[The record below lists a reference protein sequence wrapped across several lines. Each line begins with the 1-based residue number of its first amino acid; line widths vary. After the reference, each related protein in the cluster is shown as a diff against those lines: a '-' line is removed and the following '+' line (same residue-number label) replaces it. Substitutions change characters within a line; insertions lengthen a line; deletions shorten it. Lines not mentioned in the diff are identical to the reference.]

1 MFMPMCTRRIS
12 KKVISEYLVLRD
24 YSGLFYIGQLT
35 IDPDGI
41 VEPCSKV
48 SDLVDT
54 IEEANDMLA
63 KFKGDR

>member
-1 MFMPMCTRRIS
+1 
-12 KKVISEYLVLRD
+12 VLRD